1 IYTLSL
7 HDALPILDA
16 CQNIPNCNS
25 PALRLVQE
33 FRNTAKFL
41 KYKGLIDKV
50 LKQRYNTGLSCSLP
64 PLLRKCTR
72 TRPPRWLITGT
83 WKTEIQHSHTRMHSI
98 YTRMHSIYTHS
109 LVEGRDKTSR
119 ADEPK
124 RVRHT
129 LPLTKPET
137 IYKVSQYLYTDNQ
150 TINFNSFTLG
160 SPRWQALGSL
170 TF

>member
-50 LKQRYNTGLSCSLP
+50 LKQRYNTVLSCSLP
-64 PLLRKCTR
+64 LLLRKCTR

-83 WKTEIQHSHTRMHSI
+83 WKTAMEHSDTHPHIQNITHTH
-98 YTRMHSIYTHS
+98 TH
-109 LVEGRDKTSR
+109 T
-119 ADEPK
+119 
-124 RVRHT
+124 HT
-129 LPLTKPET
+129 LYEE
-137 IYKVSQYLYTDNQ
+137 SE
-150 TINFNSFTLG
+150 
-160 SPRWQALGSL
+160 
-170 TF
+170 